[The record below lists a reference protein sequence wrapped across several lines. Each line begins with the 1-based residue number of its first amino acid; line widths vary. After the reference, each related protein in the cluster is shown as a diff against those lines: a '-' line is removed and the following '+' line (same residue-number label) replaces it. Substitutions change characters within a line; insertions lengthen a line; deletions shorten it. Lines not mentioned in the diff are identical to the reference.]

1 MSCSF
6 CGSNLV
12 ALGMSDEDGQ
22 EKTEEPS
29 QRRIEKALEEGQ
41 ILSAKEVFVFTSVLA
56 GLAAILA
63 LGLILPSLF
72 DSWRGYLQI
81 IDKESLEDLIK
92 AYGTRAITDFA
103 ILSLAVA
110 VPVLIATIFT
120 QAAVGGLHF
129 VAKNLEFKG
138 SRIDPLAGLKRI
150 LSVHGLME
158 LLKAILKVCALSAVA
173 GLLLW
178 HSLPSTLVLVDA
190 SLHFA
195 MAKILDDFIV
205 LMSASLA
212 VLAVVAVLDY
222 VYSHTSYM
230 KKLRMSRQD
239 IKDEF
244 KDTEGSP
251 EIKARI
257 RRVQME
263 ASRRASRAAAAVDEV
278 GQATAIITNP
288 THFAV
293 ALRYTPGDAGAPKII
308 AMGRGKLAEKII
320 EKGRISGV
328 TVFSSPLLARA
339 LYFTGDIGVEIND
352 RLYGAVATV
361 LAYIYRLDRGEI
373 VSEPDVIIPEDL
385 MFTPDGRPLS
395 DRERKDVP

>member
-1 MSCSF
+1 
-6 CGSNLV
+6 
-12 ALGMSDEDGQ
+12 MSDEDGQ

-92 AYGTRAITDFA
+92 VYGTRAITDFA

-110 VPVLIATIFT
+110 VPVLIVTIFT

-150 LSVHGLME
+150 FSVHGLME

-190 SLHFA
+190 SLNVA

-222 VYSHTSYM
+222 VYSHFSYM

-251 EIKARI
+251 EIKTRI

-263 ASRRASRAAAAVDEV
+263 ASRRASRAAAAVDDV

-293 ALRYTPGDAGAPKII
+293 ALRYLPGDAGAPKII

-320 EKGRISGV
+320 EKGRSSGV
-328 TVFSSPLLARA
+328 TVFSSPFLARA
-339 LYFTGDIGVEIND
+339 LYLTGDIGLEIND

-373 VSEPDVIIPEDL
+373 VAEPDVIIPEDL

>member
-1 MSCSF
+1 
-6 CGSNLV
+6 
-12 ALGMSDEDGQ
+12 MSDEDGQ

-63 LGLILPSLF
+63 LGLVLPSLF

-92 AYGTRAITDFA
+92 VYGTRAITDFA

-110 VPVLIATIFT
+110 VPVLIVTIFT

-150 LSVHGLME
+150 FSVHGLME
-158 LLKAILKVCALSAVA
+158 LMKAILKVCALSAVA
-173 GLLLW
+173 GVLLW

-190 SLHFA
+190 SLNVA
-195 MAKILDDFIV
+195 MAKIVDDFIV

-222 VYSHTSYM
+222 VYSQFSYM

-263 ASRRASRAAAAVDEV
+263 ASRRASRAAAAVDDV

-293 ALRYTPGDAGAPKII
+293 ALRYLPGDAGAPKII

-320 EKGRISGV
+320 EKGRSSGV

-339 LYFTGDIGVEIND
+339 LYFTGDIGLEIND

-373 VSEPDVIIPEDL
+373 VAEPDVIIPEDL

>member
-1 MSCSF
+1 
-6 CGSNLV
+6 
-12 ALGMSDEDGQ
+12 MSDEDGQ

-92 AYGTRAITDFA
+92 VYGTRAITDFA

-110 VPVLIATIFT
+110 VPVLIMTIFT

-150 LSVHGLME
+150 FSVHGLME

-173 GLLLW
+173 GVLLW

-190 SLHFA
+190 SLNVA
-195 MAKILDDFIV
+195 MAKIVDDFIV

-222 VYSHTSYM
+222 VYSHFSYM

-263 ASRRASRAAAAVDEV
+263 ASRRASRAAAAVDDV

-293 ALRYTPGDAGAPKII
+293 ALRYLPGDAGAPKII

-320 EKGRISGV
+320 EKGRSSGV

-339 LYFTGDIGVEIND
+339 LYFTGDIGLEIND

-373 VSEPDVIIPEDL
+373 VAEPDVIIPEDL

>member
-1 MSCSF
+1 
-6 CGSNLV
+6 
-12 ALGMSDEDGQ
+12 MSDEDGQ

-56 GLAAILA
+56 GVAAVFA
-63 LGLILPSLF
+63 LGRILPSLL
-72 DSWRGYLQI
+72 DSWGGYLRI

-92 AYGTRAITDFA
+92 FYGTRAITDFA

-110 VPVLIATIFT
+110 VPVLIVTIFT

-150 LSVHGLME
+150 FSVHGLME
-158 LLKAILKVCALSAVA
+158 LLKATLKVCALSAVA
-173 GLLLW
+173 GVLLW

-195 MAKILDDFIV
+195 MAKIVDDFIV

-222 VYSHTSYM
+222 VYSHFSYM

-263 ASRRASRAAAAVDEV
+263 ASRRASRAAAAVDDV

-293 ALRYTPGDAGAPKII
+293 ALRYLPGDAGAPKII

-320 EKGRISGV
+320 EKGRSSGV

-339 LYFTGDIGVEIND
+339 LYFTGDIGLEIND

-385 MFTPDGRPLS
+385 MFNPDGRPLS